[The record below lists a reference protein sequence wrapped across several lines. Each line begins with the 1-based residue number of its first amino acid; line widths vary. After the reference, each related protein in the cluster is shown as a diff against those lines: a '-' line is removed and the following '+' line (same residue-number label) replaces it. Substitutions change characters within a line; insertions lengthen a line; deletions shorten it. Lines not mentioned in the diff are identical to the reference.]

1 MAGTAMKIII
11 FIASLVIGVGVTLFY
26 DSILPG
32 SDQLTLIGIGLVMTL
47 AAYISFYFMSKSN
60 R

>member
-1 MAGTAMKIII
+1 MKIII
-11 FIASLVIGVGVTLFY
+11 FIASVVVGGGVTLFY
-26 DSILPG
+26 DSIIPG

>member
-11 FIASLVIGVGVTLFY
+11 FIASIVVGGGVTLFY